1 MMLLVFFVFKQKTAY
16 ERRISDWSSDV
27 CSSDRLQRLY
37 DGLQSH
43 FSLEKRYV
51 RSDGNVV
58 WAVLDVALVRYAGG
72 APDHYVVQVRDST
85 DDRLTSE
92 LMAHRAMH
100 DPLTGL
106 ANRTLM
112 QDVLQRV
119 LEQPDA
125 TQRVGVIAV

>member
-1 MMLLVFFVFKQKTAY
+1 MAALKGTPFSALSHPHDLQA
-16 ERRISDWSSDV
+16 ERDQ
-27 CSSDRLQRLY
+27 LQRLY

-125 TQRVGVIAV
+125 TQRVGRHRGGP

>member
-37 DGLQSH
+37 DGLQNH

-58 WAVLDVALVRYAGG
+58 WAVVDVALVRYAGG
-72 APDHYVVQVRDST
+72 APDNYAVQVREIGRASCREQCVST
-85 DDRLTSE
+85 CRSRGWPNHDKKKNDARHHAPYSHIDAKPKRDRT
-92 LMAHRAMH
+92 R
-100 DPLTGL
+100 
-106 ANRTLM
+106 
-112 QDVLQRV
+112 
-119 LEQPDA
+119 
-125 TQRVGVIAV
+125 